1 MMGPLSRMSSALPCG
16 RPSTMSTST
25 TSARLRIA
33 RCRATVP
40 PMLPAPTT
48 VTLNFP
54 GIDRSSSFSRRLAM
68 IGESAY
74 LCRAVPALKYPRT
87 RGDKQGASLEVN
99 HAIETRQSIGRVKQD
114 PGPKVLVEKVLESA
128 VHAPNHKITEPWR
141 FHVFAGKGRGEFA
154 RARAE
159 LARIQA
165 EAEGEEEEY
174 VAGRIS
180 RERKKAFR
188 APVVIAVIS
197 KGGRDEV
204 ETLENYAACAA
215 AVQNMQLTA
224 HALDLATIW
233 RTGLVAYHPYM
244 REFFALEA
252 GDKIVAYLYLG
263 YPDVEERPR
272 RREPASTRT
281 VWHEG

>member
-1 MMGPLSRMSSALPCG
+1 MSERTG
-16 RPSTMSTST
+16 KK
-25 TSARLRIA
+25 RLRGAFLELREAIE
-33 RCRATVP
+33 
-40 PMLPAPTT
+40 
-48 VTLNFP
+48 
-54 GIDRSSSFSRRLAM
+54 SRRSLGLVKADP
-68 IGESAY
+68 
-74 LCRAVPALKYPRT
+74 VPR
-87 RGDKQGASLEVN
+87 E
-99 HAIETRQSIGRVKQD
+99 
-114 PGPKVLVEKVLESA
+114 LVEAVLESA

-141 FHVFAGKGRGEFA
+141 FHVFVGKGRGEFA

-159 LARIQA
+159 LALILA

-174 VAGRIS
+174 VAGRVS

-224 HALDLATIW
+224 HALGLATIW

-244 REFFALEA
+244 RDFFGLEA
-252 GDKIVAYLYLG
+252 SDKIVAYLYLG
-263 YPDVEERPR
+263 YPDATERPR
-272 RREPASTRT
+272 RRRQPASFRT

>member
-1 MMGPLSRMSSALPCG
+1 MGLVKADP
-16 RPSTMSTST
+16 
-25 TSARLRIA
+25 
-33 RCRATVP
+33 VP
-40 PMLPAPTT
+40 
-48 VTLNFP
+48 
-54 GIDRSSSFSRRLAM
+54 R
-68 IGESAY
+68 E
-74 LCRAVPALKYPRT
+74 
-87 RGDKQGASLEVN
+87 
-99 HAIETRQSIGRVKQD
+99 
-114 PGPKVLVEKVLESA
+114 LVEAVLESA

-141 FHVFAGKGRGEFA
+141 FHVFVGKGRGEFA

-159 LARIQA
+159 LALILA

-174 VAGRIS
+174 VAGRVS

-224 HALDLATIW
+224 HALGLATIW

-244 REFFALEA
+244 RDFFGLEA
-252 GDKIVAYLYLG
+252 SDRIVAYLYLG
-263 YPDVEERPR
+263 YPDTTERPRR
-272 RREPASTRT
+272 RREPASFRT